1 MPGGK
6 ASYPSSAIMN
16 IAPAKV
22 AGVKDII
29 LASPCTNGIY
39 NPLMIYAS
47 SSMGIKKILRVG
59 GARFAALAFG
69 TESIEK
75 VCKITGPGNEYVA
88 EAKRQVFGKV
98 GIDLVAG
105 PSEVLLICDK
115 SMPEKL
121 QL

>member
-29 LASPCTNGIY
+29 LASPCADGIY

-47 SSMGIKKILRVG
+47 SSMGIKKYCVW
-59 GARFAALAFG
+59 
-69 TESIEK
+69 
-75 VCKITGPGNEYVA
+75 
-88 EAKRQVFGKV
+88 
-98 GIDLVAG
+98 
-105 PSEVLLICDK
+105 EVL
-115 SMPEKL
+115 KL
-121 QL
+121 LPLWRLEPSQSKRYVRLRDQEMNMLQKPKGKFLARLA